1 MLKKAIR
8 RLWRLI
14 SPDTRAWL
22 VRSTQSSFTVS
33 AAAIISNEKE
43 EVLLLNHVLRP
54 FSGWG
59 FPGGFLEKGE
69 QADDAIRR
77 EIREEIGIEISHL
90 KLYTNRTI
98 GTHIEILFFAR
109 AQGEPKI
116 CSAEIMDFAWHSA
129 ADVPEEVANPYT
141 RRVIELA
148 ARHPGSTDTV

>member
-98 GTHIEILFFAR
+98 GTHVEILFFAS

-116 CSAEIMDFAWHSA
+116 CSAEIMDFAWYSA
-129 ADVPEEVANPYT
+129 AEVPDEVANPYT

>member
-8 RLWRLI
+8 RVWRLI

-22 VRSTQSSFTVS
+22 VRSTQTSFTVS

-90 KLYTNRTI
+90 KLYTNRTV

-109 AQGEPKI
+109 ARGEPRI
-116 CSAEIMDFAWHSA
+116 NSAEIMDFAWHDPAS
-129 ADVPEEVANPYT
+129 VPEEIAHSYT
-141 RRVIELA
+141 RQVIKEA
-148 ARHPGSTDTV
+148 ASHPIGP